1 MMISNTE
8 AAKASLGVSYSLNQS
23 RCSKHTQGQ
32 VVTAQARAGD
42 IRLISVEEFVL
53 AHAVAFERA
62 VQDIGILQVGACGEV
77 GARKR

>member
-1 MMISNTE
+1 MMISKSE
-8 AAKASLGVSYSLNQS
+8 AAKASIGVSYSLNQS

-32 VVTAQARAGD
+32 VVTAQARAGY

-62 VQDIGILQVGACGEV
+62 VQNVCVLEI
-77 GARKR
+77 